1 MKSRTTRQFW
11 QLFDAL
17 PKDAQDQATTAFA
30 LWQVDPWHNSLRF
43 KKVETSIPL
52 FSVRVGLNYRA
63 VGKREGD
70 MIRWFWIGPHGDYEK
85 LIR

>member
-17 PKDAQDQATTAFA
+17 PKDVQDQATAAFA
-30 LWQVDPWHNSLRF
+30 LWRVDPWHNSLRF
-43 KKVETSIPL
+43 KKVENSIPL

-63 VGKREGD
+63 VGKREDD
-70 MIRWFWIGPHGDYEK
+70 MIRWFWIGPHGDYDK